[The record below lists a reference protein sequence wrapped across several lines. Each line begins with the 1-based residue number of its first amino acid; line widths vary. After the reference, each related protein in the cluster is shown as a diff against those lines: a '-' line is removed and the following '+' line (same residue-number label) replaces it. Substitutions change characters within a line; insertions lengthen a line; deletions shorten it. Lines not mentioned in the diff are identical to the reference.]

1 LTDYK
6 LTGKLTFG
14 PIFIAILAAALF
26 GAASPAGKFLLNS
39 FTAVQLAGLLYLGAA
54 AGLAVPVWRQGKRA
68 NLPWQLSGINLFR
81 LIGAIVFGGIAAP
94 ICLLLSLRLASAT
107 SISIWLTLES
117 ILTAVVAVIF
127 FKEHMSAKSWLSVAG
142 CVGASVILSWGS
154 GTSGL
159 TASLLVALAC
169 LFWAVDNN
177 LTALIDGLTPQ
188 EIAFWKGSVAGVFN
202 FALGLCLSPFHPSM
216 SPVIWALVVG
226 ALSYGASLVLY
237 ISAAQMLGAMRS
249 QMIFATAPW
258 WGVALSIVCLGE
270 TAGPQQVLAAVVFG
284 GSIVLLLLEQ
294 HSHSHSHDELS
305 HIHMHSH
312 DDRHHN
318 HVHDGMQVNQQ
329 HSHWHTHE
337 ALSHAHPHWPDLH
350 HRHDHS
356 HDHADPSAGDA

>member
-1 LTDYK
+1 LICR
-6 LTGKLTFG
+6 

-54 AGLAVPVWRQGKRA
+54 AGLAVPVWRPGTRA
-68 NLPWQLSGINLFR
+68 NLPWRLRGKNLFR

-94 ICLLLSLRLASAT
+94 ICLLMSLRFATAT

-142 CVGASVILSWGS
+142 CVAASVILSWGS

-159 TASLLVALAC
+159 TAGLLVALAC
-169 LFWAVDNN
+169 LGWAVDNN

-188 EIAFWKGSVAGVFN
+188 EIAFWKGGVAGIFN
-202 FALGLCLSPFHPSM
+202 FTLGLWLSPFHPAVA
-216 SPVIWALVVG
+216 PVIWALIVG
-226 ALSYGASLVLY
+226 ALCYGASLVLY

-258 WGVALSIVCLGE
+258 WGVAFSLVCLGE
-270 TAGPQQVLAAVVFG
+270 TAGLQQLCAAVVFG
-284 GSIVLLLLEQ
+284 GSIALLLLEQ
-294 HSHSHSHDELS
+294 HSHSHSHEELS

-318 HVHDGMQVNQQ
+318 HLHEGMPVDLQ

-350 HRHDHS
+350 HRHA
-356 HDHADPSAGDA
+356 HDHEHEHEESSDL